1 MKREAKIKENYD
13 RISAALVAHDS
24 KTNKNPTRIIPDVPG
39 TASIFHKYYYGD
51 DVQMVMVVIMMMMIM
66 I

>member
-1 MKREAKIKENYD
+1 VKREAKIKENYD
-13 RISAALVAHDS
+13 RISATLAAHDS

-39 TASIFHKYYYGD
+39 TLFYLID
-51 DVQMVMVVIMMMMIM
+51 IIMMMMMMMMMM

>member
-1 MKREAKIKENYD
+1 VKREAKIKENYD
-13 RISAALVAHDS
+13 RISATLAAHDS

-39 TASIFHKYYYGD
+39 TLFYLID
-51 DVQMVMVVIMMMMIM
+51 IIMMMMMM